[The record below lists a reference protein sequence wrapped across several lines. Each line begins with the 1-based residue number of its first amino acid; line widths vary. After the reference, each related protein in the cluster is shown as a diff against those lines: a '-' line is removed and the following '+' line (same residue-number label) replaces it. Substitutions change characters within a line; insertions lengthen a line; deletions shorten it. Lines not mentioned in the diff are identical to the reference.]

1 MTNLWQAFGYL
12 IGLCVEM
19 VLYMVTAIWIGRYFN
34 ETHPIS
40 WSWINVTLP
49 VSLVLCGFTLY
60 RFFAMLIKKEDK
72 KA

>member
-1 MTNLWQAFGYL
+1 MNNLWQAFGYL

-19 VLYMVTAIWIGRYFN
+19 VLYMVAAVWIGRHFN
-34 ETHPIS
+34 ETNPLS

-49 VSLVLCGFTLY
+49 ISLVLCAFTLY
-60 RFFAMLIKKEDK
+60 RFFVNLIKKEDK